1 MLGMKSARVFGS
13 VLFVLALGACGDD
26 DGGDDDR
33 DASTDGGGATDSG
46 SEMDA
51 AGGASGGGSGRGGTG
66 GTGGSAGV
74 DAGDPYQCEPTV
86 PEPEPGGDAD
96 EGEACCGGLGVCAK
110 NVSGEGTAAYGLDD
124 CQSGEALKCVPV
136 AASDDDAGADDDA
149 GSEPVLP
156 SCRFMVSA
164 TSTEDYEGRC
174 IPSCFLSG
182 DPSTANLGQATCAA
196 ENTCVPCYSPITGAS
211 TGACDR
217 PGDAPVDPAPAG
229 FAECGDGAGLCV
241 PGGSSG
247 AMLPQLTCGDGQV
260 CAPKARVLDQNAC
273 FARCESA
280 FGPGACL
287 AAFVVGDQ
295 AALLTMATCMT
306 GEVCV
311 PCVSPLTM
319 MPTGACN

>member
-1 MLGMKSARVFGS
+1 LIGS
-13 VLFVLALGACGDD
+13 LLFVLALGGCGDD
-26 DGGDDDR
+26 DDGGGDDR
-33 DASTDGGGATDSG
+33 DSGIDGGGSGDSG

-51 AGGASGGGSGRGGTG
+51 SGGSSGDGSGGSSGGG
-66 GTGGSAGV
+66 GTGGSAGT

-96 EGEACCGGLGVCAK
+96 EGEACCDGLGVCTK

-124 CQSGEALKCVPV
+124 CKTGEALKCVPR
-136 AASDDDAGADDDA
+136 SSTDDDAGADDDA
-149 GSEPVLP
+149 GSDPALA

-164 TSTEDYEGRC
+164 TSSVDYEGRC
-174 IPSCFLSG
+174 IPSCFLTG
-182 DPSTANLGQATCAA
+182 DPSTANLAQSTCADD
-196 ENTCVPCYSPITGAS
+196 NTCVPCYSPITGAS
-211 TGACDR
+211 TGACNR

-247 AMLPQLTCGDGQV
+247 AMLPQLTCDDGQV
-260 CAPKARVLDQNAC
+260 CAPKSRVLDQGAC
-273 FARCESA
+273 FPRCESA

-295 AALLTMATCMT
+295 ASLLTMATCMT
-306 GEVCV
+306 AEVCV
-311 PCVSPLTM
+311 PCISPLTQ